1 MLANGTFP
9 VVAIPAEVLIIFA
22 SAIPISKNLSGNFF
36 AKLIVF
42 VAVAKSA
49 SNTTISEYFLID
61 SNFVKVSF
69 ESEFNLTKN
78 DISLQTYP
86 IFIGSFEI
94 GNNFTDEEIEQAQK
108 GEITLSNDLMFINYR
123 LSEDLVI
130 GDKFPTFEINE
141 TLDFEIIRRT

>member
-1 MLANGTFP
+1 MNFLF
-9 VVAIPAEVLIIFA
+9 AISHSFLSKIFSVDNFSFNSEISTNLLDNVQKPTENDII
-22 SAIPISKNLSGNFF
+22 SEINS
-36 AKLIVF
+36 
-42 VAVAKSA
+42 
-49 SNTTISEYFLID
+49 TISEYFLID
-61 SNFVKVSF
+61 SDFVKVSF

-123 LSEDLVI
+123 LSEDLII